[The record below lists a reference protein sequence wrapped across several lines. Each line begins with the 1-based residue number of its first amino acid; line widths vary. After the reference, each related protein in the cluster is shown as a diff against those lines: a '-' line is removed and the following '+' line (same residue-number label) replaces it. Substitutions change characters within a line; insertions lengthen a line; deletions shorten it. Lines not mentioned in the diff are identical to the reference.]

1 MAGLNRHRFERKR
14 LNEVFAW
21 GRSIAT
27 RRRGVLA
34 WPIAAQRGRIEPAGG
49 GGRNSPMAERI
60 EPAGSGEI
68 AQPPKKK

>member
-34 WPIAAQRGRIEPAGG
+34 WPIAAPRGRIELAG
-49 GGRNSPMAERI
+49 A
-60 EPAGSGEI
+60 GEI
-68 AQPPKKK
+68 ARWLSVLSPPGRAK